1 MNCRFNKPIR
11 TYGKNKIREVIIP
24 IPKLVVSTLYNV
36 DNEKC
41 VSLSKESD
49 EIAKKKVDDD
59 SKYNDTFETT
69 FDRLLKNARIPP
81 KASKQY
87 DTASMSSTDNSFNW
101 SVNKSKLDSIKLIP
115 KQKIA
120 CKQKKMH
127 VIKKTIVKNKTSVVQ
142 NSGKFKVQKKDTSH
156 KKYKLRNRKNYSKV
170 TSDSLNLSLEDLIS
184 KSKSFKQGK
193 RTTTKKHFAIKRKKD
208 TNAKFFSNKEEK
220 SCFVVLDTSVSKLN
234 NELNVVDSKL
244 LKETHKHVMET
255 DQSSSQHNI
264 AEICNNNLKHDDV
277 SVECIQQCSVKVEK
291 LKVDSFLK
299 LNNFEKGRKDL
310 ISSTP
315 NNRPIGLS
323 THLIQLSPIPIKYSE
338 ELKDLVTFA
347 DNVSTSKNDQI
358 FLESKQINNDLYK
371 KPDVSKE
378 CESEEKPE
386 SLSNFLTNTSTFSKY
401 NFKQS
406 ENLDK
411 KDIISLN
418 TLNCNSSYNCDQ
430 DCIVVKDSVQDILTN
445 ETKENN
451 TPDKSISIQKCVVSN
466 IEKKKPSLRFSLDTN
481 RSCSLFDNTD
491 ENDNKYCIQPSYVIL
506 KKLKDT
512 IKVTKRRKYSKWDFD
527 LLTISENCSNSTEVK
542 EKQIFS
548 ETANENKQ
556 TIMPEKEMSLENIM
570 EESIIN
576 TSIQKPVYLKPG
588 KSWARSLSILN
599 NVQNEYNLDKL
610 SIGKGKKWRHSVQDI
625 LNMQK
630 QGIVQSCISKYN
642 NDKERQ
648 ITNETINKL
657 EHELVNKKNRTCDST
672 KLGRLSRR
680 ISVRVVPIHK
690 TVKSIEDVPFLEAYG
705 IVPVK
710 SQRFTLLNN
719 PRTASICNIQNDNV
733 DGQII
738 EERVVSSTKEVI
750 LQKCLQKDYI
760 PFSTC
765 FSDSYLDHC
774 RKIGEGVY
782 GEVFLYEEGN
792 KKSVIKIIPIE
803 GSEYVNGEP
812 QKKFHEILSEI
823 VIAMELH
830 NLRFNTKYNTD
841 GFVEVKSIKCIKG
854 KYPEKLIEL
863 WNAYDEEKRSD
874 NDCPLMFNDDQLY
887 IVLELGHGG
896 QDLEAFVFATA
907 EEAHILFIQT
917 ALALAVAEKAVEFEH
932 RDLHWGNILISP
944 TNESHVHYKLG
955 QKNIELISKNV
966 KVSIIDFTLSRVTYQ
981 GCSVFNDL
989 ASDPTLFTAQG
1000 EYQFEIYRLMK
1011 DKVTNNWQKFEP
1023 YTNILWLHYTLDKMI
1038 TAVRYK
1044 KKNLRSHKN
1053 GIMKLKELKNE
1064 ILMYTSAFD
1073 FVTNCDKI
1081 VNLLHI
1087 DTKLE

>member
-1 MNCRFNKPIR
+1 MNRRFNNPVR
-11 TYGKNKIREVIIP
+11 TYGRNKINEVIISV
-24 IPKLVVSTLYNV
+24 PKLVVSTLHNV
-36 DNEKC
+36 DNKKC
-41 VSLSKESD
+41 VLLNEKSD
-49 EIAKKKVDDD
+49 EIAKKEINDD
-59 SKYNDTFETT
+59 SKYYDVFETT
-69 FDRLLKNARIPP
+69 FDKLLKNARIPP
-81 KASKQY
+81 KAPKTR
-87 DTASMSSTDNSFNW
+87 DTT
-101 SVNKSKLDSIKLIP
+101 
-115 KQKIA
+115 
-120 CKQKKMH
+120 
-127 VIKKTIVKNKTSVVQ
+127 
-142 NSGKFKVQKKDTSH
+142 
-156 KKYKLRNRKNYSKV
+156 
-170 TSDSLNLSLEDLIS
+170 
-184 KSKSFKQGK
+184 
-193 RTTTKKHFAIKRKKD
+193 
-208 TNAKFFSNKEEK
+208 
-220 SCFVVLDTSVSKLN
+220 LN
-234 NELNVVDSKL
+234 NSANNSSNWNRCAPKWNNKLNVVENNL
-244 LKETHKHVMET
+244 LQETHKCIVET
-255 DQSSSQHNI
+255 DQSSNQHKI
-264 AEICNNNLKHDDV
+264 TKIRNNNLKHDDV
-277 SVECIQQCSVKVEK
+277 YVKFVQQCSVKVEK
-291 LKVDSFLK
+291 LKVDSCIK
-299 LNNFEKGRKDL
+299 PINSEKRCENL

-315 NNRPIGLS
+315 NDRPVRPS
-323 THLIQLSPIPIKYSE
+323 THLMLLSPIPIRYSE
-338 ELKDLVTFA
+338 KLKNSMTYA
-347 DNVSTSKNDQI
+347 DTVSISKNNQI
-358 FLESKQINNDLYK
+358 SLKSKQTNNDLYRK
-371 KPDVSKE
+371 SDVLEKHD
-378 CESEEKPE
+378 SEEKPK
-386 SLSNFLTNTSTFSKY
+386 SLSNYLTNTSTFSKC
-401 NFKQS
+401 NFNQS
-406 ENLDK
+406 ENLNK
-411 KDIISLN
+411 KDIDPLIKLD
-418 TLNCNSSYNCDQ
+418 CNSNDNCDQ
-430 DCIVVKDSVQDILTN
+430 NFIVAKDSVQNVLTN
-445 ETKENN
+445 EMKKNDIS
-451 TPDKSISIQKCVVSN
+451 DKFVLMQKCTISN
-466 IEKKKPSLRFSLDTN
+466 TQKKKQRLSFSIDANT
-481 RSCSLFDNTD
+481 SHSLFDEAD
-491 ENDNKYCIQPSYVIL
+491 ENDKYSIRPSCVIL
-506 KKLKDT
+506 EKLKDP
-512 IKVTKRRKYSKWDFD
+512 IKITKRRKYSKWDLDMF
-527 LLTISENCSNSTEVK
+527 TILEDGSNSTKVK
-542 EKQIFS
+542 EKQIS
-548 ETANENKQ
+548 SKKANENRQ
-556 TIMPEKEMSLENIM
+556 IILPETELSLKNIM

-588 KSWARSLSILN
+588 KFWARSLSILN
-599 NVQNEYNLDKL
+599 SIQNEFNLDKL
-610 SIGKGKKWRHSVQDI
+610 SIGK
-625 LNMQK
+625 
-630 QGIVQSCISKYN
+630 GIVQSCISKYN

-657 EHELVNKKNRTCDST
+657 EHELANKKDRTCDST

-690 TVKSIEDVPFLEAYG
+690 TVKSIEDVPFLEVYG

-719 PRTASICNIQNDNV
+719 PRKSSTCNIQNDDV
-733 DGQII
+733 DGQVI
-738 EERVVSSTKEVI
+738 EEHVVSTSKEVI

-782 GEVFLYEEGN
+782 GEVFLYEEEN

-803 GSEYVNGEP
+803 GNEYVNGEP

-863 WNAYDEEKRSD
+863 WNSYDEEKHSD
-874 NDCPLMFNDDQLY
+874 NDCPLMFNEDQLY

-896 QDLEAFVFATA
+896 QDLEAFVFNTA

-944 TNESHVHYKLG
+944 TDESHVHYKLG

-1038 TAVRYK
+1038 TAVRYRK
-1044 KKNLRSHKN
+1044 RNLKSHKN

-1064 ILMYTSAFD
+1064 ILIYSSAFD

-1081 VNLLHI
+1081 VNLLCI
-1087 DTKLE
+1087 DTKFELTPV

>member
-1 MNCRFNKPIR
+1 MNRRFNNPVR
-11 TYGKNKIREVIIP
+11 TYGRNKINEVIISV
-24 IPKLVVSTLYNV
+24 PKLVVSTLHNV
-36 DNEKC
+36 DNKKC
-41 VSLSKESD
+41 VLLNEKSD
-49 EIAKKKVDDD
+49 EIAKKEINDD
-59 SKYNDTFETT
+59 SKYYDVFETT
-69 FDRLLKNARIPP
+69 FDKLLKNARIPP
-81 KASKQY
+81 KAPKTR
-87 DTASMSSTDNSFNW
+87 DTTLNNSANNSSNW
-101 SVNKSKLDSIKLIP
+101 SINKSKIDSIKLIS
-115 KQKIA
+115 KQKV
-120 CKQKKMH
+120 CKKQKMH
-127 VIKKTIVKNKTSVVQ
+127 VIKKTIVKKKTSVLH
-142 NSGKFKVQKKDTSH
+142 NSRKFKVQKKDTSH
-156 KKYKLRNRKNYSKV
+156 QKYKLRNRRNNSKIR
-170 TSDSLNLSLEDLIS
+170 SDSLNLSLEDMIS
-184 KSKSFKQGK
+184 ESEDYKQAK
-193 RTTTKKHFAIKRKKD
+193 KKATKKHLAIKRKKD
-208 TNAKFFSNKEEK
+208 TDVKLFCNTEEK
-220 SCFVVLDTSVSKLN
+220 SCFVVLDRCAPKWN
-234 NELNVVDSKL
+234 NKLNVVENNL
-244 LKETHKHVMET
+244 LQETHKCIVET
-255 DQSSSQHNI
+255 DQSSNQHKI
-264 AEICNNNLKHDDV
+264 TKIRNNNLKHDDV
-277 SVECIQQCSVKVEK
+277 YVKFVQQCSVKVEK
-291 LKVDSFLK
+291 LKVDSCIK
-299 LNNFEKGRKDL
+299 PINSEKRCENL

-315 NNRPIGLS
+315 NDRPVRPS
-323 THLIQLSPIPIKYSE
+323 THLMLLSPIPIRYSE
-338 ELKDLVTFA
+338 KLKNSMTYA
-347 DNVSTSKNDQI
+347 DTVSISKNNQI
-358 FLESKQINNDLYK
+358 SLKSKQTNNDLYRK
-371 KPDVSKE
+371 SDVLEKHD
-378 CESEEKPE
+378 SEEKPK
-386 SLSNFLTNTSTFSKY
+386 SLSNYLTNTSTFSKC
-401 NFKQS
+401 NFNQS
-406 ENLDK
+406 ENLNK
-411 KDIISLN
+411 KDIDPLIKLD
-418 TLNCNSSYNCDQ
+418 CNSNDNCDQ
-430 DCIVVKDSVQDILTN
+430 NFIVAKDSVQNVLTN
-445 ETKENN
+445 EMKKNDISDKFVLMKKQRLSFSIDAN
-451 TPDKSISIQKCVVSN
+451 TSH
-466 IEKKKPSLRFSLDTN
+466 
-481 RSCSLFDNTD
+481 SLFDEAD
-491 ENDNKYCIQPSYVIL
+491 ENDKYSIRPSCVIL
-506 KKLKDT
+506 EKLKDP
-512 IKVTKRRKYSKWDFD
+512 IKITKRRKYSKWDLDMF
-527 LLTISENCSNSTEVK
+527 TILEDGSNSTKVK
-542 EKQIFS
+542 EKQIS
-548 ETANENKQ
+548 SKKANENRQ
-556 TIMPEKEMSLENIM
+556 IILPETELSLKNIM

-588 KSWARSLSILN
+588 KFWARSLSILN
-599 NVQNEYNLDKL
+599 SIQNEFNLDKL

-657 EHELVNKKNRTCDST
+657 EHELANKKDRTCDST

-690 TVKSIEDVPFLEAYG
+690 TVKSIEDVPFLEVYG

-719 PRTASICNIQNDNV
+719 PRKSSTCNIQNDDV
-733 DGQII
+733 DGQVI
-738 EERVVSSTKEVI
+738 EEHVVSTSKEVI

-782 GEVFLYEEGN
+782 GEVFLYEEEN

-803 GSEYVNGEP
+803 GNEYVNGEP

-863 WNAYDEEKRSD
+863 WNSYDEEKHSD
-874 NDCPLMFNDDQLY
+874 NDCPLMFNEDQLY

-896 QDLEAFVFATA
+896 QDLEAFVFNTA

-944 TNESHVHYKLG
+944 TDESHVHYKLG

-1038 TAVRYK
+1038 TAVRYRK
-1044 KKNLRSHKN
+1044 RNLKSHKN

-1064 ILMYTSAFD
+1064 ILIYSSAFD

-1081 VNLLHI
+1081 VNLLCI
-1087 DTKLE
+1087 DTKFE